1 MTLTLVVRFN
11 TQHETLIQKKIYI
24 HNVNFIKVK
33 LLSVKDFAQKTK
45 RQLTNWENICK
56 THI

>member
-11 TQHETLIQKKIYI
+11 TQHETLIQKNIYI